1 MDPTYTN
8 ATSGALTHEERV
20 RASPRVVRQ
29 HAKHKVHLDGL
40 PPLLAGGTARGR
52 QYFPVSVCC
61 TSDYC
66 FMDSPDT
73 TFRYRC
79 EKKDECFLLKEGL
92 VVQALPSP
100 SPSAGEC
107 RAAHEG
113 APGLFPF
120 LPEATRK
127 QVCGTP

>member
-20 RASPRVVRQ
+20 RASHEWCANMRSTKSISTACLPFSPE
-29 HAKHKVHLDGL
+29 DGE
-40 PPLLAGGTARGR
+40 GR

-107 RAAHEG
+107 RAAYEG